1 MRLKKSSLG
10 GGFQKI
16 SGGLQ
21 ENMKLGNV
29 QYPFFLHI
37 FNYPI
42 FSNKNGTP
50 CLPTPCTYKY
60 IFTES
65 SGRRKK
71 VYEASSGTNA
81 RANVHTSKEL
91 VGRWISKKRK
101 THIHNPTHSQ
111 AVFSVRRGEFKSFER
126 PLFLDNRAFF
136 QRRENALMLFLV
148 NDTGACCS
156 HGSGKI
162 PVVST
167 RPLGVF

>member
-1 MRLKKSSLG
+1 MAPPVFQHPVHINIYLPRAPGVEKKFTRPRAAQTLG
-10 GGFQKI
+10 PTSTPPNNWLEDASQKN
-16 SGGLQ
+16 
-21 ENMKLGNV
+21 EK
-29 QYPFFLHI
+29 H
-37 FNYPI
+37 
-42 FSNKNGTP
+42 
-50 CLPTPCTYKY
+50 TY
-60 IFTES
+60 
-65 SGRRKK
+65 
-71 VYEASSGTNA
+71 
-81 RANVHTSKEL
+81 
-91 VGRWISKKRK
+91 
-101 THIHNPTHSQ
+101 THTHSQ